1 MQGARSESGLLYS
14 FKKRKILYTVATF
27 ISYSFMLFVLYFP
40 TFYSNNLLSIPLY
53 FLWFLLLYIFLLNIC
68 FKKIEIYSDKVI
80 IYRYILKD
88 NVIKISNIHSTNSS
102 DFGISWLTGEV
113 LIIKEKTKYYINFFY
128 AIPSLTYKQTWEAE
142 NLIKNLIKD

>member
-1 MQGARSESGLLYS
+1 
-14 FKKRKILYTVATF
+14 
-27 ISYSFMLFVLYFP
+27 MLFVLYFP

-88 NVIKISNIHSTNSS
+88 NVIKVSNMHSTNSS

-113 LIIKEKTKYYINFFY
+113 LIIKEKTKCYINFF
-128 AIPSLTYKQTWEAE
+128 T
-142 NLIKNLIKD
+142 

>member
-68 FKKIEIYSDKVI
+68 FKK
-80 IYRYILKD
+80 
-88 NVIKISNIHSTNSS
+88 
-102 DFGISWLTGEV
+102 
-113 LIIKEKTKYYINFFY
+113 
-128 AIPSLTYKQTWEAE
+128 
-142 NLIKNLIKD
+142 